1 MTDQIQVQ
9 QVESVLKQIQELK
22 EEDERDAKATGKNFN
37 VFSVPGFGYNELDH
51 SAFLANLLN
60 PEGTHSQGVVFLRYF
75 LKQLDPLDCEN
86 LEDFKVTPEAYVGVY
101 GRIDILLEKDDACII
116 IENKINDEER
126 KIYAEHQAGQLNR
139 YYMYAKEKFTDD
151 QIKLIYLTPNGRRP
165 SEDSLRGEDG
175 QKPLDVGRVI
185 CMSYESHIVK
195 WLEECIKKVVE
206 IDPIREVLL
215 QYQMLVKEPIGD
227 LVNEELIMKVVKVLT
242 EKYDLISLLELSIP
256 EAKKRILDKFWEGLY
271 KGIPERCGIEKC
283 SKEPEERIKGC
294 PEIEFKVPSFKA
306 DKFDIGLRIQLEKSG
321 NSYRVCYGF
330 CLLENNKSVDK
341 CREGHFDRHVELIRD
356 ALCMRNRKDFWLGWK
371 SLKSVSMAD
380 FVRDDKLKKL
390 VKSITDES
398 KIAVKIFKEKAQE
411 KGLL

>member
-9 QVESVLKQIQELK
+9 QAESVLKQIQELK
-22 EEDERDAKATGKNFN
+22 EEDERAAKATGKNFN

-75 LKQLDPLDCEN
+75 LNQLDSFDCEN
-86 LEDFKVTPEAYVGVY
+86 LEDFKVTREAYVGA

-116 IENKINDEER
+116 IENKIDGER
-126 KIYAEHQAGQLNR
+126 KDAEDQAGQLNK
-139 YYMYAKEKFTDD
+139 YYKYAKKSFTAN

-165 SEDSLRGEDG
+165 SEDSLRGEYG

-195 WLEECIKKVVE
+195 WLEECIKKVAE

-271 KGIPERCGIEKC
+271 KGMAQGNCIITVRLP
-283 SKEPEERIKGC
+283 
-294 PEIEFKVPSFKA
+294 
-306 DKFDIGLRIQLEKSG
+306 IG
-321 NSYRVCYGF
+321 
-330 CLLENNKSVDK
+330 
-341 CREGHFDRHVELIRD
+341 
-356 ALCMRNRKDFWLGWK
+356 
-371 SLKSVSMAD
+371 
-380 FVRDDKLKKL
+380 
-390 VKSITDES
+390 
-398 KIAVKIFKEKAQE
+398 
-411 KGLL
+411 